1 LTALL
6 LPLCEPRIHE
16 GKQMTIALLDK
27 YLTPDQIAER
37 INATAGVPLT
47 GRTVWDKA
55 KRIGVAQKIGRSML
69 ISIDDIPL
77 LLKMENKRE
86 QIEAKISAR
95 QLKSAQKKIREEC
108 FPCNSCEH
116 VKHHAVDGIQHAA
129 LDIVLVSCCHQTG
142 PS

>member
-1 LTALL
+1 
-6 LPLCEPRIHE
+6 
-16 GKQMTIALLDK
+16 MTIALLDK

-77 LLKMENKRE
+77 LLKMETRG
-86 QIEAKISAR
+86 SR
-95 QLKSAQKKIREEC
+95 
-108 FPCNSCEH
+108 
-116 VKHHAVDGIQHAA
+116 
-129 LDIVLVSCCHQTG
+129 
-142 PS
+142 